1 MDWHLCLRVVG
12 TMALVPMCW
21 VGVYMTVRSL
31 VNVFAEKRDPEW
43 SSRSR
48 IAETTQHCDHLHRDV
63 TSQEC
68 GLCWNGL
75 RGDAEFMRL
84 GAPSGVKQV
93 SEGVWSFALPFVGGW
108 DACREKHIG
117 EAPGDRP

>member
-31 VNVFAEKRDPEW
+31 VNVFAERRDPEW

-48 IAETTQHCDHLHRDV
+48 IAEFLESIVFAWGTMFFLAV
-63 TSQEC
+63 
-68 GLCWNGL
+68 L
-75 RGDAEFMRL
+75 A
-84 GAPSGVKQV
+84 GVVQ
-93 SEGVWSFALPFVGGW
+93 
-108 DACREKHIG
+108 
-117 EAPGDRP
+117 